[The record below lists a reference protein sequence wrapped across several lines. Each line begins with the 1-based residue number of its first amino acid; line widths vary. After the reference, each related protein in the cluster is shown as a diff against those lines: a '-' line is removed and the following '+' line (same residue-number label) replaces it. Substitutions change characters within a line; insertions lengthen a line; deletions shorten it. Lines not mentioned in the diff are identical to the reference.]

1 MGGGSLFYEVGEVVG
16 IAEREAVTVDDVG
29 VGVDEEV
36 VEWGV
41 ALEKGVCD

>member
-1 MGGGSLFYEVGEVVG
+1 MGGGSLFYKVGEVVG
-16 IAEREAVTVDDVG
+16 IAEREAVTVDD
-29 VGVDEEV
+29 EV

>member
-1 MGGGSLFYEVGEVVG
+1 MGGGSLFYEIAEVVG
-16 IAEREAVTVDDVG
+16 IAEREAVTVDE

-36 VEWGV
+36 VEWSV

>member
-1 MGGGSLFYEVGEVVG
+1 MGGGSLFYEIGEVVG

-29 VGVDEEV
+29 VDEGG